1 MPTPNLNAFHAGT
14 PDITVLN
21 PQGLPIR
28 QLRYCRHQADGEAA
42 ERIEQQRYTPLG
54 HPAAHID
61 ARFFAAGGATC
72 NFRYH
77 TALAGQALHTQ
88 SIDAGDS
95 WVLLN
100 AEGQPHWLRDARGTE
115 QRFAYDALG
124 RLLSRSETLAGA
136 PLAIRERLCY
146 GDDAVDAAQRNL
158 RGQRLQHYDTAGALD
173 YGAGYSLT
181 GQPLQETRQLLPVD
195 VASHWEGDDEAQW
208 QAELE
213 PTPYMTRWQYGL
225 NGQLLLQTDAQG
237 HCQRMAYD
245 VAGRLKASWVQLKD
259 QAEQPVLL
267 HISYSA
273 TGQKLCETAG
283 NGVVTAYVYEAA
295 TQRLVGVT
303 TTRPVQ
309 GDRKTLLQKLRYEYD
324 PVGNI
329 TALYSDAEVARHYKN
344 QRILP
349 EKHYIYDSLY
359 QLIQA
364 TGNENASLDSHHDD
378 PSATTP
384 LDSHHLVNYT
394 RRYDYD
400 AGGNLCQIQHRGAQS
415 FTRQL
420 TVSSHSNHALLHTEG
435 LTPDTVRQRFD
446 ACGNQRQL
454 DNGAALG
461 WNGLNQ
467 LSHVITI
474 DRDAQPDGERY
485 QYAASQRIRKTV
497 RTQAS
502 GATQHQEVIYLPGL
516 ELRRTT
522 SGDIKQE
529 TLQVLSIGA
538 AGRSQVRLLHWQAG
552 QPADIANDQ
561 LRYSLDDHLGSC
573 LLELDS
579 HADIVT
585 FEDYYPYGGTAV
597 RSARNQSEIRYKTVR
612 YSGKERDATGLYYY
626 GYRYYQPWVGR
637 WLSADPAGTVDGLSL
652 YRMVNNNPVSMA
664 DPNGECSERRDRP
677 PHENEHASNQE
688 IKIRNVQASDVNITP
703 HQNISKLGESHLA
716 GLKEDPVSMTQLIE
730 IGNVDASHGITA
742 SPKLNVSGEFMGASH
757 MSIALGNLN
766 AGRDVVISPEIK
778 IAGSYGHHIVKINV
792 GNIQS
797 GRDVII
803 KSRIN
808 ISGVEGSVDF
818 ELSIGDV
825 YAARNVIFESI
836 SHMHGTSV
844 PRANIIVDNI
854 KAGNIVTISQQQHI
868 YNLTRNASSAAD
880 ARGSAWSLPGLG
892 EPLAKK
898 ARTQTEPHN
907 RRMTSKP
914 SLIRRVSASW

>member
-1 MPTPNLNAFHAGT
+1 MPTPNPFHAGT
-14 PDITVLN
+14 PDITVLS

-28 QLRYCRHQADGEAA
+28 QLRYCRSQADGEAA

-77 TALAGQALHTQ
+77 TALAGLALHTQ

-100 AEGQPHWLRDARGTE
+100 AEGQPHWQRDARGTE

-124 RLLSRSETLAGA
+124 RLLSRSETLADA
-136 PLAIRERLCY
+136 PPAIRERLCY

-195 VASHWEGDDEAQW
+195 MASHWEGDDEAQW

-225 NGQLLLQTDAQG
+225 NGQLLLQTDAQE
-237 HCQRMAYD
+237 HRQRMAYD

-273 TGQKLCETAG
+273 AGQKLCETAG
-283 NGVVTAYVYEAA
+283 NGVVTAYTYEAA

-329 TALYSDAEVARHYKN
+329 TALYSDADAARYYKN

-364 TGNENASLDSHHDD
+364 TGSENASLDSHHDD
-378 PSATTP
+378 PSATPP
-384 LDSHHLVNYT
+384 LDSLNLVNYT

-400 AGGNLCQIQHRGAQS
+400 AGGNLCQIQHNGAQS

-467 LSHVITI
+467 LSHVITV

-485 QYAASQRIRKTV
+485 QYAAAQRVRKTAL
-497 RTQAS
+497 TQAG
-502 GATQHQEVIYLPGL
+502 GAAHRQEVIYLPGL
-516 ELRRTT
+516 ELRCTT
-522 SGDIKQE
+522 SGEIEQE
-529 TLQVLSIGA
+529 KLQVLSIGA

-552 QPADIANDQ
+552 QPADIANAQ

-597 RSARNQSEIRYKTVR
+597 RSARNQSEVRYKTVR

-626 GYRYYQPWVGR
+626 GYRYYQPWLGR
-637 WLSADPAGTVDGLSL
+637 WLNPDPAGTVDGLNL
-652 YRMVNNNPVSMA
+652 FCMVRNNPTSLIDNDGCVSAKLTDSDFQYALPKPAINYTRGKEYRLTRSVSVPNIRAAVQKTNDKKKFIGYHGTNELSAKNILEKGLDIDRIPHGQIGQGFYIAKDRYLA
-664 DPNGECSERRDRP
+664 DGSSNPSGSSKKSEIDKNIPFYR
-677 PHENEHASNQE
+677 
-688 IKIRNVQASDVNITP
+688 KIQNITLDLFGSKFAQYKFKP
-703 HQNISKLGESHLA
+703 DYPDDITPVFLKVYQSQQVVHSQWNSMLSNDLAIIQYSKPEERQSVANDTIKNMGKNLQMLIPSEEFNKLSISRDDGRNETGSWYPARESHV
-716 GLKEDPVSMTQLIE
+716 PQL
-730 IGNVDASHGITA
+730 H
-742 SPKLNVSGEFMGASH
+742 
-757 MSIALGNLN
+757 
-766 AGRDVVISPEIK
+766 
-778 IAGSYGHHIVKINV
+778 
-792 GNIQS
+792 
-797 GRDVII
+797 
-803 KSRIN
+803 
-808 ISGVEGSVDF
+808 
-818 ELSIGDV
+818 
-825 YAARNVIFESI
+825 
-836 SHMHGTSV
+836 
-844 PRANIIVDNI
+844 
-854 KAGNIVTISQQQHI
+854 
-868 YNLTRNASSAAD
+868 
-880 ARGSAWSLPGLG
+880 
-892 EPLAKK
+892 
-898 ARTQTEPHN
+898 RTD
-907 RRMTSKP
+907 
-914 SLIRRVSASW
+914 I